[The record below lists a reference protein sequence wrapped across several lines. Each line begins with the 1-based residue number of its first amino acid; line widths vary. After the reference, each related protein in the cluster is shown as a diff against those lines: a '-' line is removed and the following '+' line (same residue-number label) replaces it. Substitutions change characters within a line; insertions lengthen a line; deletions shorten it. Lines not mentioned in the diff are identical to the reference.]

1 MILLPLP
8 AESFEEA
15 FLARGQDDAQ
25 CSTKTSPSKVPML
38 SSEKKRS
45 IEPTAISRTCRTGRW
60 SSEESNLVDKLI
72 KSFDAG
78 LLPLPHGIKLNDFLC
93 DLLSCRTSRLTKK
106 LKHEKLSSR
115 SYRSMAGSALS
126 GGINVMNRSISLEAG
141 SSIQRAQTLFLKT
154 LSPSWL
160 QRELRFNISRVWR
173 TQLANLCLQVGFRLL
188 DTTNWIAS
196 LNDVAQ
202 ICSEDSLEA
211 KRKRLK
217 HALSED
223 ASAAA
228 KSGLDAENTISS
240 ELCSSQGNAEF
251 GREMENGEL
260 QVSTTSHV
268 DNTAVVLR
276 GRFDSLDGS
285 VARESETHYSS
296 QRKFTF
302 GEEEMQ
308 FDNTMYRVSSFT
320 SLAALLTT
328 PNASRRQSKADSVG
342 FDDFPADEADLT
354 KRVFNDRKLD
364 LQVPMA
370 KQSFDDVIE
379 SVVEDSFREGI
390 EQGKFLQRVVSYIVS
405 SDLSFQ
411 HADLWVPTECPDT
424 GVINGHIRLTN
435 AGHIT
440 VKSNKVPSNI
450 FKRFNEFG
458 VYSKN
463 FAFSPGHGLPGQVF
477 LHDRPIWM
485 NKLNQAKPEQ
495 FCRVGGAK
503 IYGVSTA
510 VGMPVPTSIGN
521 IVLVLYSTSDLPRDT
536 DLESRCMDF
545 FRQLRPVPKWRLCID
560 IACTE
565 ETEASNDLQLPGLAY
580 APRRSTACIVPSSPV
595 YDSVDRA
602 SHFVNEQ
609 SLALL
614 LGKIDFSGQGD
625 DVAGHSMALRLL
637 LLRHPSCRSIAET
650 NQVNV
655 IMSKYRS
662 YIGAKRNESDIA
674 LLIANDWAYIAA
686 TASETSISVAPHHG
700 LRNES
705 YQVNGPDP
713 NSFLSSNAFLPASV
727 NTNSTT
733 KGLEP
738 RTVSNST
745 FPVQSNSNTP
755 SPATFDN
762 FDSV

>member
-1 MILLPLP
+1 MSLLPLP
-8 AESFEEA
+8 EETFEEA
-15 FLARGQDDAQ
+15 FLLRGQDDVQ
-25 CSTKTSPSKVPML
+25 CSTKTSPSKVPIL
-38 SSEKKRS
+38 SSQKKRS
-45 IEPTAISRTCRTGRW
+45 AGSTTLNRTCRTGRW

-115 SYRSMAGSALS
+115 SYRSIAGSVLG
-126 GGINVMNRSISLEAG
+126 GGINAMNGSISLQAG
-141 SSIQRAQTLFLKT
+141 SSIQRAQTLFLRT

-160 QRELRFNISRVWR
+160 QKELRFNISRVWR

-196 LNDVAQ
+196 LNNVEH

-223 ASAAA
+223 ASAAT
-228 KSGLDAENTISS
+228 KSGLEAGDIISS
-240 ELCSSQGNAEF
+240 DARSSPPTKS
-251 GREMENGEL
+251 EL
-260 QVSTTSHV
+260 QVNTATHVDSTTEEV
-268 DNTAVVLR
+268 R

-285 VARESETHYSS
+285 VARESEMQQSS

-308 FDNTMYRVSSFT
+308 FDNAMYRVSSFT

-328 PNASRRQSKADSVG
+328 PCASRRQSKADSTG
-342 FDDFPADEADLT
+342 CNDFACDEADLFQGVLYEEEIDSQT
-354 KRVFNDRKLD
+354 TT
-364 LQVPMA
+364 A
-370 KQSFDDVIE
+370 KQSFNEVIE
-379 SVVEDSFREGI
+379 SVVEDSFTEGV
-390 EQGKFLQRVVSYIVS
+390 EQGKFLQKVVSYIVS

-411 HADLWVPTECPDT
+411 HADLWVPTERPDT

-440 VKSNKVPSNI
+440 VRSNKVPSNVV
-450 FKRFNEFG
+450 KRLDEFG

-463 FAFSPGHGLPGQVF
+463 FAFTPGHGLPGQVF
-477 LHDRPIWM
+477 LNNRPIWM

-503 IYGVSTA
+503 VYGVSTA

-521 IVLVLYSTSDLPRDT
+521 IVLVLYSTSDLTRDA
-536 DLESRCMDF
+536 DLEFRCMDY
-545 FRQLRPVPKWRLCID
+545 FRQLQPIPKWRLCID

-565 ETEASNDLQLPGLAY
+565 ETEASNDRQLPGLAY
-580 APRRSTACIVPSSPV
+580 APRRSTACIVPTSPV
-595 YDSVDRA
+595 SDTAAQA
-602 SHFVNEQ
+602 SYYVNEQ

-614 LGKIDFSGQGD
+614 LGKFNLSEQGD
-625 DVAGHSMALRLL
+625 DVARHSMALRLL
-637 LLRHPSCRSIAET
+637 LLRHPSCRTTAET
-650 NQVNV
+650 NQVIA

-662 YIGAKRNESDIA
+662 YVGAKRDERDIV
-674 LLIANDWAYIAA
+674 LLVANDWVHVAA
-686 TASETSISVAPHHG
+686 TSSETSASIATYPG
-700 LRNES
+700 LMSES
-705 YQVNGPDP
+705 CQVKGPNPD
-713 NSFLSSNAFLPASV
+713 SFVSSNTFCPASID
-727 NTNSTT
+727 TNSTHT
-733 KGLEP
+733 GLEP

-745 FPVQSNSNTP
+745 FPVQVNSNAP
-755 SPATFDN
+755 SPASFDN
-762 FDSV
+762 FDCV